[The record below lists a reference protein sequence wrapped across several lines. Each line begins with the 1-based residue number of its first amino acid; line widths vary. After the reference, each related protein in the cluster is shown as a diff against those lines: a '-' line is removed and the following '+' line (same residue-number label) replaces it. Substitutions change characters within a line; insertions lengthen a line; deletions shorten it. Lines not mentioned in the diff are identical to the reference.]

1 MIQLDELKSSY
12 IEFKKQL
19 SKTKINEHD
28 YKKIIIMFFLI
39 KKLLDDRE
47 FFILNVIKKS
57 DDFSY
62 KDDDES
68 VVNFLDIFMKNKPFY
83 SKSLDSHIGKES
95 NLLAFSDIVSF
106 RPRYNEVSLDGINIK
121 TTSQSKYELFRNVF
135 LSFENKRIKEL
146 IKNLNF
152 ENIFSSL
159 EHKLIDEIFLEGI
172 LDVNL
177 SESNVKRETL
187 SDFSTFLI
195 NDLIMNDKTCDGKA
209 YTHEN
214 LSKLMVDILNPRIKE
229 KGETII
235 ADISSGTGS
244 LLINSFL
251 KLKDDK
257 NIKGLKLISQE
268 KNEMMFALSEFSLV
282 FNGVENYDNNN
293 NDSILD
299 WGKGLQQYS
308 GKFDYFIMDPSFG
321 SSNPYCDDK
330 ISGTRKQESRW
341 SLGIPQDS
349 MGDAAFAL
357 SGLDLLNDSG
367 KGIVLVSNGFLF
379 NSNKE
384 MLGIRKSLLEKDWI
398 ESIIAL
404 PKGVHANG
412 NGETCL
418 VVFNKN
424 KDSEY
429 KNKVH
434 MINAREMY
442 TVGKP
447 KNIID
452 SNNILSIL
460 NDKKEIEGISG
471 FVSNSVFIENDHT
484 LTVERYIYTELKT
497 DLMSDKEMMGLQDDI
512 DRLMVDVFKHGRKN
526 RKVILSFVDSLNS
539 GENK

>member
-1 MIQLDELKSSY
+1 MIKLDELKSSY
-12 IEFKKQL
+12 CEFQKQL
-19 SKTKINEHD
+19 GTTKINKHD

-47 FFILNVIKKS
+47 FFISNVIKKS

-68 VVNFLDIFMKNKPFY
+68 VVNFLDVFMKNKPFY
-83 SKSLDSHIGKES
+83 SESLGSCIGKES
-95 NLLAFSDIVSF
+95 NFIRFSEIVSF
-106 RPRYNEVSLDGINIK
+106 RSGDKAINLENNKFEI
-121 TTSQSKYELFRNVF
+121 TSQSKYELFRNVF
-135 LSFENKRIKEL
+135 LSFENKKIKNL

-152 ENIFSSL
+152 EKIFDSL
-159 EHKLIDEIFLEGI
+159 DYKLIDEIFSERI

-214 LSKLMVDILNPRIKE
+214 LSKLMVDILNPKIKE
-229 KGETII
+229 QGETII
-235 ADISSGTGS
+235 ADVCSGTGS
-244 LLINSFL
+244 LLVNSFL
-251 KLKDDK
+251 KLKDDE

-293 NDSILD
+293 QDSILD
-299 WGKGLQQYS
+299 WGKSLQQYS
-308 GKFDYFIMDPSFG
+308 GKSDYFIMDPSFG
-321 SSNPYCDDK
+321 GKNKYGEDK
-330 ISGTRKQESRW
+330 VSGTRKKESRW
-341 SLGIPQDS
+341 NLGIPQDS
-349 MGDAAFAL
+349 LGDAAFAL

-367 KGIVLVSNGFLF
+367 KGIILVSNGFLF
-379 NSNKE
+379 NSGKE
-384 MLGIRKSLLEKDWI
+384 MLEIRKSLLDKDWI

-404 PKGVHANG
+404 PKNIHANG

-424 KDSEY
+424 KNDKY

-442 TVGKP
+442 TVGKS

-471 FVSNSVFIENDHT
+471 FISNDIFVENEHT
-484 LTVERYIYTELKT
+484 LTVERYIYTESKIN
-497 DLMSDKEMMGLQDDI
+497 LMSDKEMMGLQDEI
-512 DRLMVDVFKHGRKN
+512 DNLMIDVFKHGRKN
-526 RKVILSFVDSLNS
+526 RKVILSFVDSLNN
-539 GENK
+539 GGNK